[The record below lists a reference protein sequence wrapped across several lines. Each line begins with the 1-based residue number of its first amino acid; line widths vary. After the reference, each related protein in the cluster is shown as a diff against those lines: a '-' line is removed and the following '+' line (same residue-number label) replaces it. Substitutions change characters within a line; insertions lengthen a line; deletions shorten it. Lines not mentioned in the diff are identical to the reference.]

1 MSIVGNVDGYRNI
14 FQLYVEGGEQVPFI
28 VSRWSWSAAYAM
40 LVCDV
45 DLGYEFT
52 PEKPYGTS
60 AIGYPLPPLN
70 GAFNSGYYGKVGVLA
85 EIKSAGSYQWR
96 RCFEVPASWLRYVE

>member
-1 MSIVGNVDGYRNI
+1 MGIDENVEHYRNI

-28 VSRWSWSAAYAM
+28 VSRWSWSDAYGM

-52 PEKPYGTS
+52 SEKPYGAS
-60 AIGYPLPPLN
+60 AVGYPLPPLN
-70 GAFNSGYYGKVGVLA
+70 GKFNDPYFGKVGVPA
-85 EIKSAGSYQWR
+85 KIKSAGSYQWR
-96 RCFEVPASWLRYVE
+96 RRVEVPASWLRYVE